1 MATAI
6 RKHLRDFIAVT
17 VLVIVALVTTYVILQ
32 EQRLR
37 IPILEEKPFEMKAE
51 FETTQAVVPG
61 QGQALR
67 VAGVKIGD
75 VQSVDLE
82 NGHGVVTFAVDRDYL
97 PIYKDATIL
106 MRPQT
111 GLKDMFFELDP
122 GTAKAGDIPEGYT
135 ILAANTAPDVNLD
148 EILQALDGDSQSYL
162 RLLLVGAGKGL
173 DGRDKDLGKL
183 LGGLGPIND
192 DLRKLNSKVAE
203 RQQNVRTLIHNFNEL
218 TAAVGHANE
227 DLTQLVS
234 SSNSALA
241 RIAEQDPSV
250 QRAVALLPG
259 TLATAERTLNDV
271 TEYANVLGPTF
282 DKLRPFARNL
292 DEANSSLTELAN
304 GTTSTLKNQIRPFV
318 RAARKPVPDLRQAA
332 QEYSSAAP
340 RLTVIGKKLNKLT
353 NMAAYN
359 PDGANPVGS
368 TGRDEGY
375 LYWLA
380 WLGHNGNSVFQAAD
394 GNGFYRRIY
403 FTAGCS
409 QLENIITGGPGH
421 NVPLPQ
427 QLLNGLVTGLGPL
440 FGPTGVCSP

>member
-1 MATAI
+1 
-6 RKHLRDFIAVT
+6 
-17 VLVIVALVTTYVILQ
+17 
-32 EQRLR
+32 
-37 IPILEEKPFEMKAE
+37 
-51 FETTQAVVPG
+51 
-61 QGQALR
+61 
-67 VAGVKIGD
+67 
-75 VQSVDLE
+75 
-82 NGHGVVTFAVDRDYL
+82 
-97 PIYKDATIL
+97 
-106 MRPQT
+106 
-111 GLKDMFFELDP
+111 
-122 GTAKAGDIPEGYT
+122 
-135 ILAANTAPDVNLD
+135 
-148 EILQALDGDSQSYL
+148 
-162 RLLLVGAGKGL
+162 VGAGKGL
-173 DGRDKDLGKL
+173 EGRDKDLGRL

-218 TAAVGHANE
+218 TAAVGRANE

-259 TLATAERTLNDV
+259 TLSTAEQTLNDV

-292 DEANSSLTELAN
+292 DEANSSLTDLAN

-368 TGRDEGY
+368 AGRDEGY

-427 QLLNGLVTGLGPL
+427 QLINGLVTGLGPL

>member
-67 VAGVKIGD
+67 VAGVKVGD

-82 NGHGVVTFAVDRDYL
+82 NGHGVVTFAVDRDYQ

-135 ILAANTAPDVNLD
+135 IQAANTAPDVNLD

-218 TAAVGHANE
+218 TAAVGRANE
-227 DLTQLVS
+227 DLTQLVG

-259 TLATAERTLNDV
+259 TLSTAEQTLNDV
-271 TEYANVLGPTF
+271 TEYAHVLGPTF

-292 DEANSSLTELAN
+292 DEANSSLTDLAN

-368 TGRDEGY
+368 AGRDEGY

-427 QLLNGLVTGLGPL
+427 QLINGLVTGLGPL

>member
-6 RKHLRDFIAVT
+6 RKHLRDFIAVA
-17 VLVIVALVTTYVILQ
+17 VLVVVALVTTYVILQ

-75 VQSVDLE
+75 VQTVGLE
-82 NGHGVVTFAVDRDYL
+82 NGHAVATFAVDRNYL

-122 GTAKAGDIPEGYT
+122 GSAKTGDIPEGYT
-135 ILAANTAPDVNLD
+135 IPASNTAPDVNLD
-148 EILQALDGDSQSYL
+148 EILQALDGDSQAYL

-173 DGRDKDLGKL
+173 DGRDEDLGKL

-218 TAAVGHANE
+218 TTTVGHANE

-234 SSNSALA
+234 SSNSALS

-259 TLATAERTLNDV
+259 TLSAAEKTLNDV
-271 TEYANVLGPTF
+271 TKYADVLGPTF
-282 DKLRPFARNL
+282 NDLRPFATHL
-292 DEANSSLTELAN
+292 DEANASLTDLATA
-304 GTTSTLKNQIRPFV
+304 TTPTLKNQIRPFV

-359 PDGANPVGS
+359 PHGANPVG
-368 TGRDEGY
+368 TPNRDEGY

-409 QLENIITGGPGH
+409 QLVNIITGGPGH

-427 QLLNGLVTGLGPL
+427 QLINGIVTGLGPL
-440 FGPTGVCSP
+440 FGPTGVCGP